1 MLPHLLDE
9 VLELHGDVY
18 DPLYR
23 GLVAAGEL
31 DQGHQPRLQRE
42 LGLDRRGGER
52 DDGPRVVK
60 IVWMIKILV
69 VYLIP
74 HGSHFTPRGKMIHI
88 PGCRVWP
95 ELPAL
100 EWKV

>member
-1 MLPHLLDE
+1 MVVIYMSTKIILTLLPHLLDE

-18 DPLYR
+18 DPLDR

-69 VYLIP
+69 V
-74 HGSHFTPRGKMIHI
+74 
-88 PGCRVWP
+88 
-95 ELPAL
+95 
-100 EWKV
+100 